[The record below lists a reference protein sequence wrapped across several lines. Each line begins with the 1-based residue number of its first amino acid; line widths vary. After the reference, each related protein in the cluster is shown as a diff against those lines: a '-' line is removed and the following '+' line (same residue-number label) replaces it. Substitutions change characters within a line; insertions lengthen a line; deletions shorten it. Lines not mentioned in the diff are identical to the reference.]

1 MKILLAIDDSSC
13 SREAVRS
20 VAARFRKEGT
30 ELRVLHVV
38 QPIAAYIS
46 AELIPHFVPRVAK
59 VEEDRRKQAQELVQH
74 AARQLRKAGFNA
86 SEVVDEGDPKAKII
100 DQAAKWNA
108 DLIVVGSHGWKGL
121 NRFLLGSVSESVV
134 RHAGCSVEV
143 VRMRGRA
150 KPSRTERAKRSR

>member
-1 MKILLAIDDSSC
+1 MKILLAIDDSAS
-13 SREAVRS
+13 SREAIRS
-20 VAARFRKEGT
+20 VSARFRKEGT

-38 QPIAAYIS
+38 EPIAAYIS

-74 AARQLRKAGFNA
+74 AARQLRKTGFKA

-143 VRMRGRA
+143 VRLRGRA